1 MELIV
6 FWFGPVFQFDLES
19 LRDVEFSD
27 LLVVSSGEGIIN
39 IVSIENLLDL
49 LLCSDTV
56 LRYGIFHHWSGKLII
71 TFTKDIDSHL
81 LLLKL
86 LWASVVLLM
95 VLVKFLATQV
105 VLEILAL
112 LCVDLHLVVLL
123 VLLGLD
129 FLLDKAFV
137 IGIISLQTVLLLV
150 TDAGV
155 FLEQIDV
162 FVVELDRLFLFA
174 WSPTF
179 LLLSV
184 PFLGLLLEEFLF
196 DLVVTNDEFFEL

>member
-1 MELIV
+1 M
-6 FWFGPVFQFDLES
+6 
-19 LRDVEFSD
+19 
-27 LLVVSSGEGIIN
+27 
-39 IVSIENLLDL
+39 
-49 LLCSDTV
+49 
-56 LRYGIFHHWSGKLII
+56 
-71 TFTKDIDSHL
+71 
-81 LLLKL
+81 LLKL

-129 FLLDKAFV
+129 FLLDKALV

-162 FVVELDRLFLFA
+162 FVVELDRLFLFLG
-174 WSPTF
+174 SPAF